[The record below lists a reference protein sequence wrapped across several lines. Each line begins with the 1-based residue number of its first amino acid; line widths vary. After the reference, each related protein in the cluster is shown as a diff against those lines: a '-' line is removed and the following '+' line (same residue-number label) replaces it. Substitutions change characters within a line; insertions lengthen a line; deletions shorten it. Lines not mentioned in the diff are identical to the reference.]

1 LQEKKLH
8 LKNVT
13 KSFGGRKVVDIKD
26 LTLGTH
32 GIEGLIGPNGAGKT
46 TLINLISNKLKMDQG
61 QILYYSNGNEIDIS
75 RKTFDT
81 IARLGMVRTN
91 QIIQDFQSLSIRD
104 SMLLSLATSRQERFY
119 AIFSEKKLR
128 KAAEQEIEEYLD
140 YFHFDDPDGNALSA
154 GEKKLLDI
162 IRCLLLKPKFLLMD
176 EPTTGLP
183 QDQTDMVIALMRKKI
198 EEEGMSIL
206 IVEHD
211 LDLIWGVSENV
222 YFMAEGEI
230 LIQGP
235 PSEVRKNKTVVK
247 KYIWG
252 KAMLKLK
259 DIRSGY
265 GDVTIIKGLDLEVK
279 HEIYAILGANGA
291 GKSTLM
297 KTIAKVLPLKT
308 GEIYFK
314 DENISNFTPFQVS
327 ERGLAFVPQEEQI
340 FPGLTVRENL
350 SIGGILSKRS
360 KKERMEE
367 VFDVFPDIYERI
379 NQKAG
384 SLSGGEAQMVAVA
397 RALMQDPDL
406 ILLDEPTS
414 GLAPKYVDSFFK
426 KVKEI
431 HEKKDVSVILSEQNC
446 SKALEIADKVMVL
459 TLGKI
464 FLINECKNVNVD
476 MVKEG
481 YRI

>member
-1 LQEKKLH
+1 
-8 LKNVT
+8 
-13 KSFGGRKVVDIKD
+13 
-26 LTLGTH
+26 
-32 GIEGLIGPNGAGKT
+32 
-46 TLINLISNKLKMDQG
+46 
-61 QILYYSNGNEIDIS
+61 
-75 RKTFDT
+75 
-81 IARLGMVRTN
+81 
-91 QIIQDFQSLSIRD
+91 
-104 SMLLSLATSRQERFY
+104 
-119 AIFSEKKLR
+119 
-128 KAAEQEIEEYLD
+128 
-140 YFHFDDPDGNALSA
+140 
-154 GEKKLLDI
+154 
-162 IRCLLLKPKFLLMD
+162 
-176 EPTTGLP
+176 
-183 QDQTDMVIALMRKKI
+183 
-198 EEEGMSIL
+198 
-206 IVEHD
+206 
-211 LDLIWGVSENV
+211 
-222 YFMAEGEI
+222 
-230 LIQGP
+230 
-235 PSEVRKNKTVVK
+235 
-247 KYIWG
+247 
-252 KAMLKLK
+252 MLKLT

-265 GDVTIIKGLDLEVK
+265 GGVTIIKGIDLEVE

-308 GEIYFK
+308 GEIHFK
-314 DENISNFTPFQVS
+314 DEDISGFTPFQAS

-350 SIGGILSKRS
+350 SIGGMLSKRS
-360 KKERMEE
+360 KEKRMEE

-414 GLAPKYVDSFFK
+414 GLAPKYVDSFFS

-464 FLINECKNVNVD
+464 FLVNECKNVNVD

>member
-1 LQEKKLH
+1 
-8 LKNVT
+8 
-13 KSFGGRKVVDIKD
+13 
-26 LTLGTH
+26 
-32 GIEGLIGPNGAGKT
+32 
-46 TLINLISNKLKMDQG
+46 
-61 QILYYSNGNEIDIS
+61 
-75 RKTFDT
+75 
-81 IARLGMVRTN
+81 
-91 QIIQDFQSLSIRD
+91 
-104 SMLLSLATSRQERFY
+104 
-119 AIFSEKKLR
+119 
-128 KAAEQEIEEYLD
+128 
-140 YFHFDDPDGNALSA
+140 
-154 GEKKLLDI
+154 
-162 IRCLLLKPKFLLMD
+162 
-176 EPTTGLP
+176 
-183 QDQTDMVIALMRKKI
+183 
-198 EEEGMSIL
+198 
-206 IVEHD
+206 
-211 LDLIWGVSENV
+211 
-222 YFMAEGEI
+222 
-230 LIQGP
+230 
-235 PSEVRKNKTVVK
+235 
-247 KYIWG
+247 
-252 KAMLKLK
+252 MLKLK

-265 GDVTIIKGLDLEVK
+265 GDVTIIKGIDLEVE

-314 DENISNFTPFQVS
+314 DEDISGFTPFQAS

-350 SIGGILSKRS
+350 SIGGMLSNRS
-360 KKERMEE
+360 KEKRMEE

-397 RALMQDPDL
+397 RALMQDPEL

-464 FLINECKNVNVD
+464 FLVNECRNVNVD

>member
-1 LQEKKLH
+1 
-8 LKNVT
+8 
-13 KSFGGRKVVDIKD
+13 
-26 LTLGTH
+26 
-32 GIEGLIGPNGAGKT
+32 
-46 TLINLISNKLKMDQG
+46 
-61 QILYYSNGNEIDIS
+61 
-75 RKTFDT
+75 
-81 IARLGMVRTN
+81 
-91 QIIQDFQSLSIRD
+91 
-104 SMLLSLATSRQERFY
+104 
-119 AIFSEKKLR
+119 
-128 KAAEQEIEEYLD
+128 
-140 YFHFDDPDGNALSA
+140 
-154 GEKKLLDI
+154 
-162 IRCLLLKPKFLLMD
+162 
-176 EPTTGLP
+176 
-183 QDQTDMVIALMRKKI
+183 
-198 EEEGMSIL
+198 
-206 IVEHD
+206 
-211 LDLIWGVSENV
+211 
-222 YFMAEGEI
+222 
-230 LIQGP
+230 
-235 PSEVRKNKTVVK
+235 
-247 KYIWG
+247 
-252 KAMLKLK
+252 MLKLK
-259 DIRSGY
+259 NIRSGY
-265 GDVTIIKGLDLEVK
+265 GDVTIIKGIDLEVE

-308 GEIYFK
+308 GEINFK
-314 DENISNFTPFQVS
+314 DEDISGFTPFQAS

-360 KKERMEE
+360 KEKRMEE

-397 RALMQDPDL
+397 RALMQDPEL

-464 FLINECKNVNVD
+464 FLVNECKYVNVD

>member
-1 LQEKKLH
+1 
-8 LKNVT
+8 
-13 KSFGGRKVVDIKD
+13 
-26 LTLGTH
+26 
-32 GIEGLIGPNGAGKT
+32 
-46 TLINLISNKLKMDQG
+46 
-61 QILYYSNGNEIDIS
+61 
-75 RKTFDT
+75 
-81 IARLGMVRTN
+81 
-91 QIIQDFQSLSIRD
+91 
-104 SMLLSLATSRQERFY
+104 
-119 AIFSEKKLR
+119 
-128 KAAEQEIEEYLD
+128 
-140 YFHFDDPDGNALSA
+140 
-154 GEKKLLDI
+154 
-162 IRCLLLKPKFLLMD
+162 
-176 EPTTGLP
+176 
-183 QDQTDMVIALMRKKI
+183 
-198 EEEGMSIL
+198 
-206 IVEHD
+206 
-211 LDLIWGVSENV
+211 
-222 YFMAEGEI
+222 
-230 LIQGP
+230 
-235 PSEVRKNKTVVK
+235 
-247 KYIWG
+247 
-252 KAMLKLK
+252 MLKLK

-297 KTIAKVLPLKT
+297 KTIAKVIHLKT

-314 DENISNFTPFQVS
+314 DENISNFTPFQAS

-340 FPGLTVRENL
+340 FPKLTVRENL

-397 RALMQDPDL
+397 RALMQDPEL

-464 FLINECKNVNVD
+464 FLVNECKNVNVD

>member
-1 LQEKKLH
+1 
-8 LKNVT
+8 
-13 KSFGGRKVVDIKD
+13 
-26 LTLGTH
+26 
-32 GIEGLIGPNGAGKT
+32 
-46 TLINLISNKLKMDQG
+46 
-61 QILYYSNGNEIDIS
+61 
-75 RKTFDT
+75 
-81 IARLGMVRTN
+81 
-91 QIIQDFQSLSIRD
+91 
-104 SMLLSLATSRQERFY
+104 
-119 AIFSEKKLR
+119 
-128 KAAEQEIEEYLD
+128 
-140 YFHFDDPDGNALSA
+140 
-154 GEKKLLDI
+154 
-162 IRCLLLKPKFLLMD
+162 
-176 EPTTGLP
+176 
-183 QDQTDMVIALMRKKI
+183 
-198 EEEGMSIL
+198 
-206 IVEHD
+206 
-211 LDLIWGVSENV
+211 
-222 YFMAEGEI
+222 
-230 LIQGP
+230 
-235 PSEVRKNKTVVK
+235 
-247 KYIWG
+247 
-252 KAMLKLK
+252 MLKLK

-265 GDVTIIKGLDLEVK
+265 GDVTIIKGIDLEVE

-314 DENISNFTPFQVS
+314 EENISSFTPFQAS
-327 ERGLAFVPQEEQI
+327 ARGLAFVPQEEQI

-406 ILLDEPTS
+406 LLLDEPTS

-464 FLINECKNVNVD
+464 FLVNECRNVNVE

>member
-1 LQEKKLH
+1 
-8 LKNVT
+8 
-13 KSFGGRKVVDIKD
+13 
-26 LTLGTH
+26 
-32 GIEGLIGPNGAGKT
+32 
-46 TLINLISNKLKMDQG
+46 
-61 QILYYSNGNEIDIS
+61 
-75 RKTFDT
+75 
-81 IARLGMVRTN
+81 
-91 QIIQDFQSLSIRD
+91 
-104 SMLLSLATSRQERFY
+104 
-119 AIFSEKKLR
+119 
-128 KAAEQEIEEYLD
+128 
-140 YFHFDDPDGNALSA
+140 
-154 GEKKLLDI
+154 
-162 IRCLLLKPKFLLMD
+162 
-176 EPTTGLP
+176 
-183 QDQTDMVIALMRKKI
+183 
-198 EEEGMSIL
+198 
-206 IVEHD
+206 
-211 LDLIWGVSENV
+211 
-222 YFMAEGEI
+222 
-230 LIQGP
+230 
-235 PSEVRKNKTVVK
+235 
-247 KYIWG
+247 
-252 KAMLKLK
+252 MLKLK

-297 KTIAKVLPLKT
+297 KTIAKVIHLKT

-314 DENISNFTPFQVS
+314 DENISNFTPFQAS

-340 FPGLTVRENL
+340 FPKLTVRENL

-397 RALMQDPDL
+397 RALMQDPEL

>member
-1 LQEKKLH
+1 
-8 LKNVT
+8 
-13 KSFGGRKVVDIKD
+13 
-26 LTLGTH
+26 
-32 GIEGLIGPNGAGKT
+32 
-46 TLINLISNKLKMDQG
+46 
-61 QILYYSNGNEIDIS
+61 
-75 RKTFDT
+75 
-81 IARLGMVRTN
+81 
-91 QIIQDFQSLSIRD
+91 
-104 SMLLSLATSRQERFY
+104 
-119 AIFSEKKLR
+119 
-128 KAAEQEIEEYLD
+128 
-140 YFHFDDPDGNALSA
+140 
-154 GEKKLLDI
+154 
-162 IRCLLLKPKFLLMD
+162 
-176 EPTTGLP
+176 
-183 QDQTDMVIALMRKKI
+183 
-198 EEEGMSIL
+198 
-206 IVEHD
+206 
-211 LDLIWGVSENV
+211 
-222 YFMAEGEI
+222 
-230 LIQGP
+230 
-235 PSEVRKNKTVVK
+235 
-247 KYIWG
+247 
-252 KAMLKLK
+252 MLKLK

-297 KTIAKVLPLKT
+297 KTIAKVIHLKT

-314 DENISNFTPFQVS
+314 DENISNFTPFQAS

-340 FPGLTVRENL
+340 FPKLTVRENL

-397 RALMQDPDL
+397 RALMQDPEL

-431 HEKKDVSVILSEQNC
+431 HEKKDVSIILSEQNC

-464 FLINECKNVNVD
+464 FLVNECKNVNVD

>member
-1 LQEKKLH
+1 
-8 LKNVT
+8 
-13 KSFGGRKVVDIKD
+13 
-26 LTLGTH
+26 
-32 GIEGLIGPNGAGKT
+32 
-46 TLINLISNKLKMDQG
+46 
-61 QILYYSNGNEIDIS
+61 
-75 RKTFDT
+75 
-81 IARLGMVRTN
+81 
-91 QIIQDFQSLSIRD
+91 
-104 SMLLSLATSRQERFY
+104 
-119 AIFSEKKLR
+119 
-128 KAAEQEIEEYLD
+128 
-140 YFHFDDPDGNALSA
+140 
-154 GEKKLLDI
+154 
-162 IRCLLLKPKFLLMD
+162 
-176 EPTTGLP
+176 
-183 QDQTDMVIALMRKKI
+183 
-198 EEEGMSIL
+198 
-206 IVEHD
+206 
-211 LDLIWGVSENV
+211 
-222 YFMAEGEI
+222 
-230 LIQGP
+230 
-235 PSEVRKNKTVVK
+235 
-247 KYIWG
+247 
-252 KAMLKLK
+252 MLKLK

-265 GDVTIIKGLDLEVK
+265 GDVTIIKGLDIEVK

-297 KTIAKVLPLKT
+297 KTIAKVIHLKT

-314 DENISNFTPFQVS
+314 DENISNFTPFQAS
-327 ERGLAFVPQEEQI
+327 ERGLAFVPQEDQI
-340 FPGLTVRENL
+340 FPKLTVRENL

-464 FLINECKNVNVD
+464 FLVNECKNVNVD